1 MSDFRFAAPEWGT
14 AFAALAVCV
23 ALLIWL
29 DRRSGG
35 ALDRFVSAA
44 LREQLV
50 QSPSPLRRRVR
61 IALLSLSAAA
71 LILAL
76 MRPQWGMRY
85 VAAPTFG
92 SEIMI
97 CLDVSK
103 SMLAEDVAPNR
114 LERAKAEIADL
125 LTYMDGNQVGIIAF
139 AGRATVLS
147 PLTTDFSF
155 LRLVLDDLGPHS
167 VTRGGTRLE
176 EPIRKALKGFG
187 TPGEAA
193 RAILLITD
201 GEDQDSFPQDAAK
214 AAAELGVKII
224 AIGFGDERGSNVFVS
239 NPHTGARELIR
250 DANGTPIRSRLDGDL
265 LRSLALATQG
275 AYVPAGTGLLDLE
288 SIYEEHIARLTRAQ
302 LSERGKL
309 VRDDIFQWFAMA
321 SLVLLVWS
329 VAVPGGRAVPDSAGF
344 GIAIA
349 ALSVIVPL
357 LASPLPARAQAE
369 EPLEDSVGFAEE
381 NIDTAVDESPEAP
394 PEPEEPREIYN
405 QGIAALGVRDLEQAD
420 QAFRNARR
428 GARGDGV
435 LRFRVAYNLGWIA
448 ADRAEDLREKEPTQA
463 VQSLYQAADWF
474 REAVELQPE
483 DTASR
488 NNLEVVLNRALVLAD
503 AIAKQG
509 EGDLSAKLE
518 ALANAQREA
527 VAVAAGLL
535 ERVHEAGGPHVP
547 EFLRPAF
554 RANATS
560 QRILLA
566 DTDQLAK
573 SVGDELEA
581 ITFELNAES
590 APEDPTRAAQLE
602 GVLHYMHRARERMGQ
617 ARQQLRFRQA
627 GRAYRRSAAALAELT
642 RGQDQ
647 LRNPVEVL
655 DRVIESVTEITA
667 YTSLLAAS
675 RGQLLATETIPAT
688 PAWLSGEYLIEE
700 QQTAAER
707 TGELHARLLSGL
719 AQSSLPEGGASAEI
733 ETIRSA
739 TDSIGAGQA
748 ALEEA
753 VRELEG
759 KSLAAA
765 LRAQVQAIA
774 ALREAR
780 EQFLDLRG
788 LLETIYADEKRMQ
801 TVLSGNG
808 PGSARKPGEALIEFL
823 PSLRSAQRKNLDRIE
838 RLESLLAAEVR
849 RQSLEPEQQR
859 LLAADILREQ
869 AQSEMSG
876 VLEALA
882 PGKTSFEQASTRTDR
897 VVRHLEGLRRIFFST
912 VERVREIA
920 QRELELVDST
930 QKAVA
935 LPDPDARRAA
945 LGPLGPRQKD
955 LARRTDAVAVALEEQ
970 SWQPDPDADPAVDE
984 ETSQRLRLAAEHLLL
999 AQGSMGEAA
1008 TSLEAEAPAPADAR
1022 GHQNTALSELS
1033 QALEQLVP
1041 PEQRRQV
1048 PQSEEDQSEDEAQQQ
1063 QQQAKDAPNR
1073 DSRDMDPA
1081 QLLQGVRDREAQ
1093 RREERAHRTQ
1103 IRYDT
1108 VERDW

>member
-14 AFAALAVCV
+14 AFTALAVSV

-29 DRRSGG
+29 DRRGGG

-44 LREQLV
+44 LRARLV
-50 QSPSPLRRRVR
+50 QSPSPLRRRLR

-76 MRPQWGMRY
+76 MRPQWGMRT

-125 LTYMDGNQVGIIAF
+125 LSYMDGNQVGIIAF

-155 LRLVLDDLGPHS
+155 LRLVLDNLGPHS

-187 TPGEAA
+187 APGEAA

-224 AIGFGDERGSNVFVS
+224 AIGFGDERGSDVFVS
-239 NPHTGARELIR
+239 NPRTGARELIR

-265 LRSLALATQG
+265 LRSLALATDG

-288 SIYEEHIARLTRAQ
+288 SIYEEHIARLTRGQ

-329 VAVPGGRAVPDSAGF
+329 VAVPGGRADSDSGGF

-349 ALSVIVPL
+349 ALSVLVPL
-357 LASPLPARAQAE
+357 LAGPLPAHARPE
-369 EPLEDSVGFAEE
+369 EPHEDEEFLEDSVGSAEE
-381 NIDTAVDESPEAP
+381 NVDTAVDESPEVP

-420 QAFRNARR
+420 QTFRNARR

-435 LRFRVAYNLGWIA
+435 LRFRAAYNLGWIA
-448 ADRAEDLREKEPTQA
+448 ANRAEDLRETEPTQA
-463 VQSLYQAADWF
+463 LQSLYQAADWF
-474 REAVELQPE
+474 REAVRLRPE

-488 NNLEVVLNRALVLAD
+488 NNLEVVLNRALMLAD

-509 EGDLSAKLE
+509 EGDLGAKLE
-518 ALANAQREA
+518 ALANAQRDA
-527 VAVAAGLL
+527 VAAAAGLL
-535 ERVHEAGGPHVP
+535 ERVSEAGGPHVP
-547 EFLRPAF
+547 ESLRPAF

-560 QRILLA
+560 QRTLLA

-573 SVGDELEA
+573 SVGDELAA
-581 ITFELNAES
+581 ITSEPHAES
-590 APEDPTRAAQLE
+590 ESEDPMRAAQLE

-655 DRVIESVTEITA
+655 DRVIESVTEIA
-667 YTSLLAAS
+667 SYTSLLAAS
-675 RGQLLATETIPAT
+675 QGGLLAAETIPPT
-688 PAWLSGEYLIEE
+688 PAWLSGGYLLEE

-707 TGELHARLLSGL
+707 TGELHARLQSGL
-719 AQSSLPEGGASAEI
+719 ARDSLPDGGESAEI
-733 ETIRSA
+733 EAIRSA

-759 KSLAAA
+759 TSLPAA
-765 LRAQVQAIA
+765 LRAQIQAIA

-780 EQFLDLRG
+780 EHFLDLRG

-801 TVLSGNG
+801 AVLSGNG
-808 PGSARKPGEALIEFL
+808 PEDAPKASEALIEFL
-823 PSLRSAQRKNLDRIE
+823 PSLRSAQRKNLDRI
-838 RLESLLAAEVR
+838 
-849 RQSLEPEQQR
+849 
-859 LLAADILREQ
+859 
-869 AQSEMSG
+869 
-876 VLEALA
+876 
-882 PGKTSFEQASTRTDR
+882 
-897 VVRHLEGLRRIFFST
+897 
-912 VERVREIA
+912 
-920 QRELELVDST
+920 
-930 QKAVA
+930 
-935 LPDPDARRAA
+935 
-945 LGPLGPRQKD
+945 
-955 LARRTDAVAVALEEQ
+955 
-970 SWQPDPDADPAVDE
+970 
-984 ETSQRLRLAAEHLLL
+984 
-999 AQGSMGEAA
+999 
-1008 TSLEAEAPAPADAR
+1008 
-1022 GHQNTALSELS
+1022 
-1033 QALEQLVP
+1033 
-1041 PEQRRQV
+1041 
-1048 PQSEEDQSEDEAQQQ
+1048 
-1063 QQQAKDAPNR
+1063 
-1073 DSRDMDPA
+1073 
-1081 QLLQGVRDREAQ
+1081 
-1093 RREERAHRTQ
+1093 
-1103 IRYDT
+1103 
-1108 VERDW
+1108 